1 MFGACCMVPLGV
13 LRQSSVF
20 ASPAFLFP
28 CSPGHIPLQSQL
40 EFQETLLGAYP
51 GKLGSP
57 SETTASLNL
66 KLGAHWHCSHLCGPL
81 SSMPTS
87 CPLDTDVV
95 RALALM
101 TYEQSAMASMHVP
114 ISPFCPP
121 WGLALLLML
130 AASLAGPA
138 MEEDSD
144 TQRDPVSSGG

>member
-1 MFGACCMVPLGV
+1 
-13 LRQSSVF
+13 
-20 ASPAFLFP
+20 
-28 CSPGHIPLQSQL
+28 
-40 EFQETLLGAYP
+40 
-51 GKLGSP
+51 
-57 SETTASLNL
+57 
-66 KLGAHWHCSHLCGPL
+66 
-81 SSMPTS
+81 MPTS

-130 AASLAGPA
+130 AASLAGPV
-138 MEEDSD
+138 MEEDGD